1 MKETEENL
9 LEYSEDEAVNFIFNR
24 LPEEAKKRI
33 NKDIINYVL
42 DVVYDFYEEKGL
54 LDEEDEKVTES
65 FIDEE
70 ELFEYILKA
79 AKKDKINLT
88 GEDIELILDA
98 EFEYGKSI
106 GIYKEEE

>member
-9 LEYSEDEAVNFIFNR
+9 LEYSEDEAVNFIFNSF
-24 LPEEAKKRI
+24 PEEAKKRI

>member
-1 MKETEENL
+1 
-9 LEYSEDEAVNFIFNR
+9 
-24 LPEEAKKRI
+24 
-33 NKDIINYVL
+33 VL

-54 LDEEDEKVTES
+54 LDEEDEEVTES

>member
-33 NKDIINYVL
+33 DKDTINYVL
-42 DVVYDFYEEKGL
+42 DVVYDFYDEKGL
-54 LDEEDEKVTES
+54 LDEEDEEVTEG

-106 GIYKEEE
+106 GIYKGEE